1 MTLSCTRR
9 DAVHG
14 VPLPTIS
21 DSDRRTTHTCWFD
34 PDRATSTTSRSK
46 RTETAERRGPVD
58 GAIVALLFHGALRR
72 SEVAALCWADVDFS
86 DGDDVVVTV
95 RRSGRTPPWTSRR
108 HGPGETRERSLGA
121 LHVLVQEVSRAV
133 TGEALPVPV
142 LDQRRGVLFAAS
154 RRGEEASHQPSGLR
168 QQGCEPFAPAL
179 AEESDERGGANRT
192 SHGARSRS
200 SWMRAPVS

>member
-1 MTLSCTRR
+1 MLSTEFPCPRSRTATAGPPTR
-9 DAVHG
+9 AG
-14 VPLPTIS
+14 
-21 DSDRRTTHTCWFD
+21 FD
-34 PDRATSTTSRSK
+34 PDRATSTTSRSSAP
-46 RTETAERRGPVD
+46 RPPSAAARSTVRSSPCCSTAPSAAARSPRSAGPTS
-58 GAIVALLFHGALRR
+58 I
-72 SEVAALCWADVDFS
+72 SSDVD
-86 DGDDVVVTV
+86 DIVVTV

-133 TGEALPVPV
+133 TREALPVPV

-179 AEESDERGGANRT
+179 AEESDERSGANRT